1 MLTEWREGA
10 FGAFRMGLRHG
21 LFCVGCCWA
30 LMGLMWVA
38 GMLNLLWL
46 AALTLYMLAE
56 KVLPGAERWSRWA
69 GAVSV
74 GVGTDALG
82 SGRCRLRN
90 GVEPRPGPKA
100 VVLSPGSFSALDVL
114 SSGMS

>member
-1 MLTEWREGA
+1 MAGVFQWTPLKTACLARCRSPLALMLTEWREGT

-56 KVLPGAERWSRWA
+56 KVLPGAERWGRWA

-74 GVGTDALG
+74 LVGLALWG
-82 SGRCRLRN
+82 LATQADG
-90 GVEPRPGPKA
+90 
-100 VVLSPGSFSALDVL
+100 
-114 SSGMS
+114 